1 MKPEHA
7 LRLGQMIR
15 QQRTELALSA
25 SQLATRVGVNSSTII
40 RLEHGG
46 IRAPRA
52 DKLARLAEVLG
63 LKLADVAAAAGYL
76 VSGELPTFEPY
87 LIAKYPELSEAA
99 IAELTRRFKEL
110 RAISRDTADWKGVGG

>member
-1 MKPEHA
+1 MKLDHA

-15 QQRTELALSA
+15 QRRTELALSA

-40 RLEHGG
+40 RLEKGA

-63 LKLADVAAAAGYL
+63 LRLADVAGTAGYL
-76 VSGELPTFEPY
+76 VSGELPAFEPY
-87 LIAKYPELSEAA
+87 LVAKYPELSEAA
-99 IAELTRRFKEL
+99 MAELARRFKEL
-110 RAISRDTADWKGVGG
+110 LAISQDTADWKGTGG